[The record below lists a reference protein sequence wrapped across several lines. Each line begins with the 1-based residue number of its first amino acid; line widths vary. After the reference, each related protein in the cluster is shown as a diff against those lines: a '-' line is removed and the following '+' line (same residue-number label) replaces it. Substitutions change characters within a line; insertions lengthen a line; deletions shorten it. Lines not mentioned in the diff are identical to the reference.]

1 VSAEAAA
8 LAGRTAAERTMLDT
22 GTAKR
27 PTGGSTYNPATQ
39 ASVTAYADLFTDTPC
54 KLQARGLVSTIN
66 EVGDRSATTIRVE
79 LHLPASTDPLT
90 TGDVWEITGAR
101 ICRWPRSATAT
112 AWSHRS
118 PSRSPRHGATKW
130 SGWSHEPF

>member
-90 TGDVWEITGAR
+90 TGDVWEITAASNLSMATVGDRFRVVA
-101 ICRWPRSATAT
+101 PFAKSVATARRYEVERVV
-112 AWSHRS
+112 S
-118 PSRSPRHGATKW
+118 
-130 SGWSHEPF
+130 

>member
-90 TGDVWEITGAR
+90 TGDVWEITGASNLSMATVGDR
-101 ICRWPRSATAT
+101 YRVVAPFANPVATA
-112 AWSHRS
+112 R
-118 PSRSPRHGATKW
+118 RYEVERVV
-130 SGWSHEPF
+130 